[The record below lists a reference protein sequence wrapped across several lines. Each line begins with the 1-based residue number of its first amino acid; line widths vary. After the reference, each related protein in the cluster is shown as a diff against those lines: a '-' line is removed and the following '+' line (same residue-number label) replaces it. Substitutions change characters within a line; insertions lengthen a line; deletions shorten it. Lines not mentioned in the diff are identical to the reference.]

1 MVSSS
6 QTIALYVTPM
16 ITGTF
21 SLIGSATIAITILQ
35 SAQRLGTPFKRII
48 FGLSIMDIIQSIA
61 MIAGPFS
68 LPSKN
73 EGVLWSYG
81 NQATCDTQGFFLHVG
96 FAGVPMYMLTLTVY
110 YLNTVKFNMKDKEF
124 SRRLEPWLHFMS
136 IGWTVGGGIACWI
149 SGSFNM
155 MEAGNICWYSPSP
168 YDCVAKDDIPCDRGK
183 RAFTFGWVFG
193 GSNFLTLCGIAYCLY
208 EVCETVKKQE
218 ARNDKYRF
226 RGSGVENEASN
237 SSSRRSNPLRRMS
250 TWVESKRSTR
260 LNDEDTTSLAAA
272 AAYVTDMEK
281 DVRRS
286 RQQSITVTHASYFK
300 RILEKSERRK
310 KETKL
315 QATLYVAGKI
325 IHTAAH
331 VFAFSLY
338 GSQIY
343 YSL

>member
-6 QTIALYVTPM
+6 QSIALYVSPM

-168 YDCVAKDDIPCDRGK
+168 YDCVAKDDIPCDRGR

-193 GSNFLTLCGIAYCLY
+193 GSNFLTLCKCGLECNSHTKTLSG
-208 EVCETVKKQE
+208 
-218 ARNDKYRF
+218 ARA
-226 RGSGVENEASN
+226 SAHIHGVTGNGGVRP
-237 SSSRRSNPLRRMS
+237 SRLGAN
-250 TWVESKRSTR
+250 V
-260 LNDEDTTSLAAA
+260 
-272 AAYVTDMEK
+272 
-281 DVRRS
+281 
-286 RQQSITVTHASYFK
+286 
-300 RILEKSERRK
+300 
-310 KETKL
+310 
-315 QATLYVAGKI
+315 
-325 IHTAAH
+325 
-331 VFAFSLY
+331 
-338 GSQIY
+338 
-343 YSL
+343 